1 MIKKTIKEKIIEDAS
16 KYIWGRLKVIF
27 LMIFLM
33 IIVKNHPGW
42 DAFFT
47 VILML
52 QVFLS
57 IWMLLSIPDKI
68 LKENQKRYD
77 KEFNNFK
84 QRIFNEYQQKNYS
97 NRGKI
102 SFTDDISTSAQ
113 LLGINIVQDDD
124 ETIKK
129 KYRKLAMKWHP
140 DRYANDTSE
149 NQEIAKRNFQKVN
162 GAYQKI
168 KEYKN
173 IN

>member
-1 MIKKTIKEKIIEDAS
+1 MAKSIKEKVIEQAS

-27 LMIFLM
+27 LMIFLL

-42 DAFFT
+42 DAFFA

-57 IWMLLSIPDKI
+57 IWMVLSLPNKI
-68 LKENQKRYD
+68 LKEQQKRTD
-77 KEFNNFK
+77 REFNDFK
-84 QRIFNEYQQKNYS
+84 QRVYNEYQRRYTYG
-97 NRGKI
+97 NRSRI
-102 SFTDDISTSAQ
+102 TLTNDISTSAQ
-113 LLGINIVQDDD
+113 LLGINIVQDDE

-140 DRYANDTSE
+140 DRFANDTTE